1 MTSQKKRTYSSSSRQ
16 KLAKATKERILT
28 SAKYFFESVGFEN
41 VTIDNIAEKAEVSAP
56 TIYAIFKSKKNILKT
71 LVDYVVPKEDYEGLI
86 SQIRQEKSAKKR
98 LAISAKLARRIY
110 DAEREQAALFM
121 NASIISPELKE
132 LEKER
137 EMRRYKRQE
146 ESIKIMKKEGSLNI
160 KLTQGKARDL
170 LWAFTGRDIYRM
182 LVIEQNW
189 TSNEYEAWLAEE
201 LAKLLL

>member
-1 MTSQKKRTYSSSSRQ
+1 
-16 KLAKATKERILT
+16 
-28 SAKYFFESVGFEN
+28 
-41 VTIDNIAEKAEVSAP
+41 
-56 TIYAIFKSKKNILKT
+56 
-71 LVDYVVPKEDYEGLI
+71 
-86 SQIRQEKSAKKR
+86 
-98 LAISAKLARRIY
+98 
-110 DAEREQAALFM
+110 
-121 NASIISPELKE
+121 
-132 LEKER
+132 
-137 EMRRYKRQE
+137 MRRYKRQE